1 VTRGANRPWLAI
13 VLGGGLVVACGGRA
27 PTTHYY
33 DLASAARRHAGA
45 GPRTE
50 RSPRETD
57 TGSYRMTPWA
67 PVLAVEPLEADEPYD
82 DERIVYRENPY
93 KVDYYHYHRW
103 SAPPGAMVG
112 RHLERALAA
121 SGRFAAVL
129 REPPPGDAAY
139 VLGGR
144 VLALEE
150 VDVSR
155 RRWLARVALELHLR
169 DARTGDVVWSRRL
182 EETEP
187 VGRQSPEGVARA
199 LSRALDRVARRLA
212 PELGAVASARPPR

>member
-1 VTRGANRPWLAI
+1 MIRSARRSWLAV
-13 VLGGGLVVACGGRA
+13 VLGVGFASACGGRA

-33 DLASAARRHAGA
+33 DLASAARRHSGD
-45 GPRTE
+45 GPVLAVE
-50 RSPRETD
+50 PLEAD
-57 TGSYRMTPWA
+57 E

-82 DERIVYRENPY
+82 DERIIYRENPY

-103 SAPPGAMVG
+103 SASPGALVS
-112 RHLERALAA
+112 RHLERALQA

-129 REPPPGDAAY
+129 RDDQSKATY

-144 VLALEE
+144 LLALEE

-155 RRWLARVALELHLR
+155 KRWLARVAIELHLR
-169 DARTGDVVWSRRL
+169 DAKSGDIVWSRRL

-187 VGRQSPEGVARA
+187 VARQTPEGVARA

-212 PELGAVASARPPR
+212 PELGAVASASR

>member
-1 VTRGANRPWLAI
+1 MIRSAKRSWLAV
-13 VLGGGLVVACGGRA
+13 VLGVGFASACGGRA

-33 DLASAARRHAGA
+33 DLASAARRHAGD
-45 GPRTE
+45 G
-50 RSPRETD
+50 
-57 TGSYRMTPWA
+57 

-82 DERIVYRENPY
+82 DERIIYRENPY

-103 SAPPGAMVG
+103 SASPGALVS
-112 RHLERALAA
+112 RHLERALQA

-129 REPPPGDAAY
+129 RDDQSKATY

-144 VLALEE
+144 LLALEE

-155 RRWLARVALELHLR
+155 KRWLARVAIELHLR
-169 DARTGDVVWSRRL
+169 DAKSGDIVWSRRL

-187 VGRQSPEGVARA
+187 VARQTPEGVARA

-212 PELGAVASARPPR
+212 PELGAVASASR

>member
-1 VTRGANRPWLAI
+1 MLRHAVLLI
-13 VLGGGLVVACGGRA
+13 VLAAGACGGGRA
-27 PTTHYY
+27 PATHYY
-33 DLASAARRHAGA
+33 DLASNARRHAGD
-45 GPRTE
+45 G
-50 RSPRETD
+50 
-57 TGSYRMTPWA
+57 

-82 DERIVYRENPY
+82 DDRIVYRENPY

-103 SAPPGAMVG
+103 SASPGALVS
-112 RHLERALAA
+112 RHLERALDA

-129 REPPPGDAAY
+129 RDDSKATY

-144 VLALEE
+144 LIALEE

-155 RRWLARVALELHLR
+155 KRWLARVAIELHLR
-169 DARTGDVVWSRRL
+169 DAKSGDVVWSRRL

-187 VGRQSPEGVARA
+187 VSRQNPEGVARA

-212 PELGAVASARPPR
+212 PELGAVASAAPR

>member
-1 VTRGANRPWLAI
+1 MTRSAKRSWLAV
-13 VLGGGLVVACGGRA
+13 VLAAGFVAACGGGRA
-27 PTTHYY
+27 PATHYY
-33 DLASAARRHAGA
+33 DLASAARRHAGD
-45 GPRTE
+45 G
-50 RSPRETD
+50 
-57 TGSYRMTPWA
+57 

-82 DERIVYRENPY
+82 DERIIYRQNPY

-103 SAPPGAMVG
+103 SASPGALVS
-112 RHLERALAA
+112 RHLERALEA

-129 REPPPGDAAY
+129 RDDQSKATY

-144 VLALEE
+144 LLALEE

-155 RRWLARVALELHLR
+155 KRWLARVAIELHLR
-169 DARTGDVVWSRRL
+169 DAKTGDIVWSRRL

-187 VGRQSPEGVARA
+187 VARQTPEGVARA

-212 PELGAVASARPPR
+212 PELGAVASASR